1 MKALHK
7 VGYATLASALM
18 VNQSFAAITFDN
30 NKIQSG
36 LQGDSQ
42 TADVTIQTLI
52 TRAMVFL
59 ALIAVCYGLYG
70 GFLMLTAGG
79 NEGRVKTG
87 RTILLQVAIGLVVI
101 FLANSLVQFV
111 LQALFVPQ

>member
-1 MKALHK
+1 MKTIQK
-7 VGYATLASALM
+7 VGYATLASALL

-36 LQGDSQ
+36 LKGDEN
-42 TADVTIQTLI
+42 TADQTIQTLI
-52 TRAMVFL
+52 TRAMIFL

-79 NEGRVKTG
+79 EEDKVKKG
-87 RTILLQVAIGLVVI
+87 KTILIQVALGLIVI
-101 FLANSLVQFV
+101 FLANSIVQLVLRSILGGQ
-111 LQALFVPQ
+111 